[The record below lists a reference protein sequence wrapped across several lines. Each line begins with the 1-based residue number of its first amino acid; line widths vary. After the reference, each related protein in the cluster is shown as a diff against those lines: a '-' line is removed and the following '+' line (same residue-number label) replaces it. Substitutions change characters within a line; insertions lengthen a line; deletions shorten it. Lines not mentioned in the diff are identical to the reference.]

1 MSRNAALLKPLCL
14 AVAMT
19 CAAGAHAA
27 DWSDT
32 FISYRYISKESAF
45 VTDANNNKVDVAKQI
60 VSLSHISGYKY
71 GSNFFNIDV
80 LKSNSNNPANNG
92 DGSPFGNGPGTNS
105 GAQEVFAIYRHDLS
119 LSTVSGTSLK
129 YGPVKDVTLTAG
141 FNAGSKND
149 FNGATPL
156 ALVIGPTVQFAL
168 PAGFVNVG
176 LQAYKESNNSAISNS
191 IFHEGAHQS
200 FKTAPQLNVVWG
212 VPFNAGIP
220 AHFKGFLT
228 VTGNKGRGTP
238 HGDETKTETLMDAM
252 VMFDLGSLAGKKDTF
267 YAGVGYRYWKN
278 KFGNDEALNAN
289 NRAGHISA
297 PFVQVEAHF

>member
-1 MSRNAALLKPLCL
+1 MSATVLKPLGL
-14 AVAMT
+14 AVAIA

-32 FISYRYISKESAF
+32 SIGYRYISKEGAF
-45 VTDANNNKVDVAKQI
+45 VADANNNKVDVAKQI
-60 VSLSHISGYKY
+60 VALSHISGYKY

-80 LKSNSNNPANNG
+80 LKSDSNNPAANG
-92 DGSPFGNGPGTNS
+92 TPFNGPGSNS

-119 LSTVSGTSLK
+119 LSAVSGASLK
-129 YGPVKDVTLTAG
+129 YGPVKDVSLTAG

-149 FNGATPL
+149 FNGASPR

-176 LQAYKESNNSAISNS
+176 LQAYKESNNSTISNA

-200 FKTAPQLNVVWG
+200 FKTAPQLNLVWG

-220 AHFKGFLT
+220 ANFKGFLT
-228 VTGNKGRGTP
+228 VTGAKGKGTP
-238 HGDETKTETLMDAM
+238 HGDETKTETLLDAM
-252 VMFDLGSLAGKKDTF
+252 LMFDLGSLAGKKESF
-267 YAGVGYRYWKN
+267 YAGVGYRYWNN
-278 KFGNDEALNAN
+278 KFGNDEGLNAN
-289 NRAGHISA
+289 NKAGHISA